1 MLYPLGQYSP
11 VTLSDIQTAVHCCCL
26 NWLLKSRRWSDKVS
40 VTCRE
45 LEKQLIRAKEKAE
58 AELGATGSSK
68 VKFYDEGQ
76 ENHQS
81 LRALSKTGS
90 LHYYGQWCIFHCSRD
105 WRSVFTYVCCFI
117 CRLSAVQVT
126 LCQFVRKS
134 VNGVIC
140 LHHFRSF
147 IFL

>member
-1 MLYPLGQYSP
+1 
-11 VTLSDIQTAVHCCCL
+11 
-26 NWLLKSRRWSDKVS
+26 

-90 LHYYGQWCIFHCSRD
+90 LHYYGQ
-105 WRSVFTYVCCFI
+105 
-117 CRLSAVQVT
+117 
-126 LCQFVRKS
+126 
-134 VNGVIC
+134 
-140 LHHFRSF
+140 
-147 IFL
+147 